1 MKNNNNIMTFN
12 NLDEYNDF
20 IKSKLL
26 LKKLGDNSENVCYLS
41 SQDNLVYKILL
52 YSLYEARS
60 NSYKLPEII
69 TTKDI
74 KLESFAFP
82 QELHAILQKLVS
94 YSAEYIPLDLF
105 NYHDL
110 VTKPESIYKIDFDSL
125 KNAYDKMLK
134 DIEKLSQENIKIV
147 NLPCNLIFTGK
158 RLVGIDTCFYRREN
172 IKSLEQNIV
181 SLNESIKEV
190 FDTWLL
196 FNLKKEERVEYLST
210 ESQDLLEYLNKV
222 NKVANKVKK
231 RIK

>member
-1 MKNNNNIMTFN
+1 MKNNINIMTFN

-82 QELHAILQKLVS
+82 Q
-94 YSAEYIPLDLF
+94 
-105 NYHDL
+105 
-110 VTKPESIYKIDFDSL
+110 
-125 KNAYDKMLK
+125 
-134 DIEKLSQENIKIV
+134 
-147 NLPCNLIFTGK
+147 
-158 RLVGIDTCFYRREN
+158 
-172 IKSLEQNIV
+172 
-181 SLNESIKEV
+181 
-190 FDTWLL
+190 
-196 FNLKKEERVEYLST
+196 
-210 ESQDLLEYLNKV
+210 
-222 NKVANKVKK
+222 
-231 RIK
+231 